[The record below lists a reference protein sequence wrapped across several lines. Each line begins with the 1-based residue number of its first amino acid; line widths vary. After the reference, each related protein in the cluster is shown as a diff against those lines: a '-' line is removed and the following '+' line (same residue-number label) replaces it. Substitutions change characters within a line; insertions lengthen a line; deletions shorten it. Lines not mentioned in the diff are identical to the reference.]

1 MRRCAFLAGAP
12 AGLVFAEG
20 GEPLAVAPQ
29 LEEPL
34 FARHGLVA
42 RTIPWADAAGHQ
54 HAFTQAFAELGLR
67 GKRVAI
73 EGGRMRY
80 NECEIL
86 RAAGAELSDGDPL
99 LNGMRMFKDAS
110 ELAALRGA
118 IQRSEAALEQTL
130 SEVRVGMSEEEIG
143 ARLDAFVAGEWLRR
157 ASVHHHRARRRQY
170 RPAASR
176 ALVLS
181 LPGR

>member
-1 MRRCAFLAGAP
+1 
-12 AGLVFAEG
+12 
-20 GEPLAVAPQ
+20 
-29 LEEPL
+29 
-34 FARHGLVA
+34 
-42 RTIPWADAAGHQ
+42 
-54 HAFTQAFAELGLR
+54 
-67 GKRVAI
+67 
-73 EGGRMRY
+73 MRY

-143 ARLDAFVAGEWLRR
+143 ARLDALLRAGGCGGQALP
-157 ASVHHHRARRRQY
+157 HNRARRRQY
-170 RPAASR
+170 CLAAPWPP
-176 ALVLS
+176 VLS
-181 LPGR
+181 VPGR